1 MLHIFINIVHFLIFV
16 DKSWF
21 KVTNRVAKIWF
32 LRGSAKTE
40 LKISCEDFYMLLLL
54 KRHSSVHPTYSQH
67 IFLFAF

>member
-21 KVTNRVAKIWF
+21 RVTNRVAKKWF
-32 LRGSAKTE
+32 LLRSAKIE
-40 LKISCEDFYMLLLL
+40 LTIFCEDFYMLLLL
-54 KRHSSVHPTYSQH
+54 NHHSSVHHTYSQH